1 MSKKIFDAIVV
12 GGGVIGTSVTYHL
25 SKLGARTLLLEKNK
39 LTSGTTWHSAG
50 LLWQLRPSDVEIRLI
65 KQTRDLAM
73 GQLEKESGQSSGWV
87 NTGGLFIADH
97 HNRVREYS
105 RLHSLGKVF
114 NIESH
119 LLSPEEVK
127 KIHPLL
133 NVSDITGGL
142 YVPGDGTIDPS
153 GITNSYARAAKKNN
167 CQILEQTSVLE
178 LITSGNSI
186 NGVKTSSGEFMADN
200 VIICG
205 GSWSETF
212 LKDIYPIPQCSM
224 HHAYVETE
232 FIPES
237 KNLPCVRDHDSSI
250 YFKQQG
256 ESIAIGG
263 YEPHPILDE

>member
-1 MSKKIFDAIVV
+1 M
-12 GGGVIGTSVTYHL
+12 
-25 SKLGARTLLLEKNK
+25 
-39 LTSGTTWHSAG
+39 
-50 LLWQLRPSDVEIRLI
+50 
-65 KQTRDLAM
+65 
-73 GQLEKESGQSSGWV
+73 
-87 NTGGLFIADH
+87 
-97 HNRVREYS
+97 
-105 RLHSLGKVF
+105 
-114 NIESH
+114 
-119 LLSPEEVK
+119 
-127 KIHPLL
+127 L

-263 YEPHPILDE
+263 YEPHPIFWDEVDPNFAFLYLTLI